1 MWMSSHGLR
10 EIQLILDKCNWAQIT
25 TRLASYCHTADGR
38 EIASNIKPV
47 LTPTEITAVWDQTAP
62 LKALAER
69 GYTLPSLD
77 MPSMTK
83 IFKAIAYGQILDPRE
98 LQQIHDL
105 LTATAKWYTFCRNMA
120 DDCATL
126 RRFKSSLLTLPK
138 IVRMIDKT
146 IDRETGIKDDASREL
161 KSVRGQKKNLQ
172 NKIEEKLKKMIYQ
185 RKFDPYLQDDFIT
198 VRNEKYVI
206 PLRVD
211 ANGRVKGN
219 AVDFSKSRETIFFE
233 PIEIEKSNQLLQTIE
248 FSESLICYRILQD
261 LTATIAQEYD
271 SLLANYNEIIAL
283 DMLHARARLAQ
294 DLNANTIT
302 LTSEPCLNLKQMFHP
317 LLTQQAI
324 KNSVSLDTHNTLII
338 SGANAGGKTVML
350 QAVGL
355 LHLMA
360 RAGLMVTAASDSEM
374 FVFTQ
379 IHLIMDDEQNL
390 SQDLSTFSSHLLR
403 LQQVMTEATAN
414 DLVLID
420 EITTGTDPDTGAA
433 LAQAILE
440 YLAKAHIKTIVTTHY
455 SKLKELAFSNPQFR
469 NAAMQ
474 FSTTT
479 LKPTYRLLL
488 DTPGQSF
495 GLEISHSLGLETSIL
510 DRARVLRGE
519 NTQRFE
525 TALLS
530 LQREKQQLQRQ
541 KNVLHLE
548 IMKLQQYQDKW
559 EQDTQEIAILREKLA
574 CEIKKLPPRPSAGGA
589 SAAELK
595 RRLEGEQLLPKPPGK
610 PLPFNA
616 IRAGLTV
623 YCLPLK
629 KTAVILKPGRRA
641 EEPLEISVG
650 NFKTKV
656 QLSDLRLL

>member
-1 MWMSSHGLR
+1 M
-10 EIQLILDKCNWAQIT
+10 ILDKCNWVQIT
-25 TRLASYCHTADGR
+25 TRLASYCHTEGGR
-38 EIASNIKPV
+38 EIVSNLKPV
-47 LTPTEITAVWDQTAP
+47 LTPAEITAVWEQTTS
-62 LKALAER
+62 LKTLADR

-77 MPSMTK
+77 LSSMTK
-83 IFKAIAYGQILDPRE
+83 IFKAIAYGQILDPSE
-98 LQQIHDL
+98 LQQIGDL

-138 IVRMIDKT
+138 IVKMIAKA

-161 KSVRGQKKNLQ
+161 KSVRRQKKNLQ
-172 NKIEEKLKKMIYQ
+172 NQIEEKLKKMLHQ

-198 VRNEKYVI
+198 VRHEKYVI

-261 LTATIAQEYD
+261 LTAVIAQEYD
-271 SLLANYNEIIAL
+271 SLLLNYNEIIAL
-283 DMLHARARLAQ
+283 DTLNARARLAQ
-294 DLNANTIT
+294 DLSANPVT
-302 LTSEPCLNLKQMFHP
+302 LSAEPCLNLKQMFHP
-317 LLTQQAI
+317 LLARQAI
-324 KNSVSLDTHNTLII
+324 KNSVALDTHNTLII

-360 RAGLMVTAASDSEM
+360 RAGLMVTAAPDSEM
-374 FVFTQ
+374 FIFNQ
-379 IHLIMDDEQNL
+379 IHLVMDDEQNL
-390 SQDLSTFSSHLLR
+390 NQDLSTFSSHLLR
-403 LQQVMTEATAN
+403 LQQVITTATAN

-440 YLAKAHIKTIVTTHY
+440 HLANANIKTIVTTHY
-455 SKLKELAFSNPQFR
+455 SKLKELAFNNQQFR

-474 FSTTT
+474 FSTAT

-495 GLEISHSLGLETSIL
+495 GLEISQNLGLEAFII
-510 DRARVLRGE
+510 DRARALCGE
-519 NTQRFE
+519 NTQKFE

-530 LQREKQQLQRQ
+530 LQREKQQLQQQ

-548 IMKLQQYQDKW
+548 IMKLQQYQDRW
-559 EQDTQEIAILREKLA
+559 ERDTQEITALRKKLA
-574 CEIKKLPPRPSAGGA
+574 CEVKKLPPRPSADGA

-595 RRLEGEQLLPKPPGK
+595 RKLEGEKFPSKLPGK
-610 PLPFNA
+610 PLPFAA
-616 IRAGLTV
+616 IRVGLPV

-629 KTAVILKPGRRA
+629 KKAVILKSGCRA
-641 EEPLEISVG
+641 EEPLEIGIG